1 MIKITKPLL
10 QKALI
15 AGFFSAFTIGVLTVL
30 TYKSTLGYFIAAS
43 FGSSMVLLF
52 GFPESPFAQPKNV
65 FFGHLVTALVGVIF
79 VNYIPLP
86 IYISIAI
93 AVGAG
98 VFLMILFNI
107 VHPPAGGNPIIV
119 IIGSASYDYLI
130 NPIIF
135 GCIIIL
141 LLAIV
146 INKYLLIINNCLTNF
161 VVGVL
166 TNLMLLSNVKII
178 NKLSNFKTIFIKAG
192 IIASLIAYWGVILVG
207 TFITFN

>member
-1 MIKITKPLL
+1 MIKITKSVI

-15 AGFFSAFTIGVLTVL
+15 AGFFSALTIGVLTVL

-65 FFGHLVTALVGVIF
+65 FFGHFITALVGVIF

-86 IYISIAI
+86 IYINIAF
-93 AVGAG
+93 AVGTG
-98 VFLMILFNI
+98 VFLMILLDV

-130 NPIIF
+130 NPIMF

-141 LLAIV
+141 LLAV
-146 INKYLLIINNCLTNF
+146 
-161 VVGVL
+161 
-166 TNLMLLSNVKII
+166 II
-178 NKLSNFKTIFIKAG
+178 NKFILQKNYP
-192 IIASLIAYWGVILVG
+192 LK
-207 TFITFN
+207 